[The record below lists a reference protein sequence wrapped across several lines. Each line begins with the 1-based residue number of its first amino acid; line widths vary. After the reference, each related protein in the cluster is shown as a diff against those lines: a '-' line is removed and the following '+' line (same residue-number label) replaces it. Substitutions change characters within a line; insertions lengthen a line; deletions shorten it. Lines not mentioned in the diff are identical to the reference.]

1 MDGRRNNRGTI
12 GNKGG
17 GRKTK
22 LEEQKVNNVFLN
34 ALKEIYNKDNDD
46 DAKIAF
52 IIGLAKTQRG
62 QIFIAEHIFGKPT
75 QTIDQITKI
84 EAFNYTP
91 EEIEKR
97 IEELINKK

>member
-1 MDGRRNNRGTI
+1 MDGRKNNKGTT

-17 GRKTK
+17 GRKSK
-22 LEEQKVNNVFLN
+22 LEEQKINTVFLN
-34 ALKEIYNKDNDD
+34 ALKNLYEKDSDD
-46 DAKIAF
+46 EAKIAF
-52 IIGLAKTQRG
+52 VERLAKTPRG